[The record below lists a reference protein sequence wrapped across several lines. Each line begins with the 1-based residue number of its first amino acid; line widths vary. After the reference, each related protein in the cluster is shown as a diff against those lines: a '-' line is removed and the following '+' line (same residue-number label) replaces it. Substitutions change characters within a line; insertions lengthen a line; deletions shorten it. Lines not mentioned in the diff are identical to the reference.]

1 MFNKHDVDI
10 MITLM
15 DAVESSIRDEHC
27 KLRRVGVEM
36 RQWSSCWQ
44 RRQLEGS
51 QISLYRYVNFGDHY
65 GNTPLFISIYLFC
78 DDAAGVLQLTISPRM
93 VQLLVEAGADT
104 TSPIRITDKAGVLQ
118 SFGTPLA
125 YTNQRLRGK
134 KVGEKAATEEQLHT
148 LQAVRRVLMR
158 VEAVHAVS
166 WLWHK
171 HAPSIARAAAITRRI
186 TKTTPASS
194 TQMTVMLR
202 ILRRRRRRVQ
212 RGVRFWHLCSGGR
225 LFIHL
230 FCFRIRAKYDVYLV
244 FVWQRLQA
252 GYFVADGIGC
262 LC

>member
-1 MFNKHDVDI
+1 
-10 MITLM
+10 
-15 DAVESSIRDEHC
+15 
-27 KLRRVGVEM
+27 
-36 RQWSSCWQ
+36 
-44 RRQLEGS
+44 
-51 QISLYRYVNFGDHY
+51 
-65 GNTPLFISIYLFC
+65 
-78 DDAAGVLQLTISPRM
+78 M

-134 KVGEKAATEEQLHT
+134 KVGGKAATEEQLHT

-171 HAPSIARAAAITRRI
+171 HAPSIARAAAITRRA

-212 RGVRFWHLCSGGR
+212 RGVRCWHLCSGGR
-225 LFIHL
+225 LYL
-230 FCFRIRAKYDVYLV
+230 FCFRIRAKYECTWCLFGKGYRRATLSLMEYVVYVDPKACLRYV
-244 FVWQRLQA
+244 VWQNVPRRLNAHHVRRHVQ
-252 GYFVADGIGC
+252 
-262 LC
+262 